1 MIGRKHL
8 QKAVVSS
15 TVELV
20 AENVKYIKDCKGKD
34 ITIFLGREQ
43 VGKSTTI
50 NALLGVPFQ
59 ICDKNEDIVQ
69 PIEGFKIHAPMGN
82 DENEGL
88 MCTIFPRSCSLSN
101 QKPIYLDT
109 QGFFGIPKNS
119 NEIIASSILLDAAI
133 KSASSVKIVY
143 LEDYSNFSKGLTRIA
158 DIAKLLDRIVFNDDI
173 PIYCLFNRYATTSMT
188 KMKKYLTSND
198 VEKNEMVK
206 EYIKIHTN
214 KLVSAAEKNAQN
226 LAQNISEELKSK
238 SKEND
243 EELMN
248 NINELG
254 KTKYNEESINFE
266 RSILIIQ
273 KSINE
278 GRFGYIDPTSKW
290 SVDNIRNDI
299 QNLPTIDKNKLSFNY
314 CDQQRTQFAGDFEKI
329 LHDKISPS
337 INDVCFS
344 LKYSPTLIEKILI
357 ENRNKL
363 LRYRTM
369 VSNIDKGIKNDL
381 SELDKDLEEQKK
393 MKIQL
398 IANLSKSGR
407 ETDDEIQHI
416 LDAEPVKYQ
425 DYPFNEKLG
434 FFKFW
439 KTHVIKYDKTIPF
452 VRVEEILCPGTIRDS
467 IINFESNKF
476 DESNIDNDIKIMTL
490 KKDENPVS
498 NFEIKYTSASTTTK
512 AKILGAY
519 AGFLLGTLLITA
531 TNLEV
536 LQSSLNAAT
545 TVYVLKQANHCQGVV
560 SFYVRYQD
568 KEADYL
574 EQLRHKKEHI
584 KEMLLK
590 AENENNKFINDGR
603 QILTNNIAQ
612 LESNIQNLE
621 NILKNVKSIYEK
633 WKTIKENDVFHTLD
647 EEFTAYSQIA
657 DLLYPNPINNERIK
671 RFNANISK
679 LNLQKSK
686 NGTINE
692 SGISINDIINEYNL
706 QKVNN

>member
-88 MCTIFPRSCSLSN
+88 MCTIFPRYYSLPN
-101 QKPIYLDT
+101 QKSIYLDT

-278 GRFGYIDPTSKW
+278 GKFGYIDPTSKW

-369 VSNIDKGIKNDL
+369 VSNIDKGIENDL

-425 DYPFNEKLG
+425 DYPFFEKVG
-434 FFKFW
+434 FFS
-439 KTHVIKYDKTIPF
+439 
-452 VRVEEILCPGTIRDS
+452 IL
-467 IINFESNKF
+467 
-476 DESNIDNDIKIMTL
+476 
-490 KKDENPVS
+490 
-498 NFEIKYTSASTTTK
+498 
-512 AKILGAY
+512 
-519 AGFLLGTLLITA
+519 
-531 TNLEV
+531 
-536 LQSSLNAAT
+536 
-545 TVYVLKQANHCQGVV
+545 
-560 SFYVRYQD
+560 
-568 KEADYL
+568 
-574 EQLRHKKEHI
+574 
-584 KEMLLK
+584 
-590 AENENNKFINDGR
+590 ENENNEFINNER

-621 NILKNVKSIYEK
+621 NISKNVKSIYEK

-679 LNLQKSK
+679 LNIQKSK
-686 NGTINE
+686 IGTINE